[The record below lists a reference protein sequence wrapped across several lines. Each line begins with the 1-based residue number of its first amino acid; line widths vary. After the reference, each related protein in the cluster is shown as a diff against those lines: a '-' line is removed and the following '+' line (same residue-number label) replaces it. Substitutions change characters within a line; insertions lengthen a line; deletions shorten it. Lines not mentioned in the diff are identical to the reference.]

1 MQRGGGAALRTMR
14 RLLDGLPVPGSA
26 PYRGSRRALDNITR
40 MLHRFASVRRNRLL
54 LLLCGAAVIIW
65 LVAAPTEDRVPRRDT
80 VLVSNL
86 LPEAPPPA
94 SASTALPTRETFNP
108 ARRDPFAP
116 RSWEPP
122 RTAPVAQPVAEAPPP
137 PSAPPL
143 PYRLAGSVRY
153 NGRLTIIL
161 EAGDRIHFVAPG
173 EVIDNVYL
181 VRAVS
186 RDAVTLVYT
195 PLGIEQRI
203 THVPDASPAS
213 PARASTST
221 PGQVV
226 AEAPPPVVT
235 PVQPVLTPVAA
246 PSQFPPGSPLARR

>member
-1 MQRGGGAALRTMR
+1 
-14 RLLDGLPVPGSA
+14 
-26 PYRGSRRALDNITR
+26 
-40 MLHRFASVRRNRLL
+40 
-54 LLLCGAAVIIW
+54 
-65 LVAAPTEDRVPRRDT
+65 

-94 SASTALPTRETFNP
+94 NASAALPARETFGP

-122 RTAPVAQPVAEAPPP
+122 RPAPVAQPVAESPPP

-153 NGRLTIIL
+153 DGRLTIIL
-161 EAGDRIHFVAPG
+161 EAGERIHFVRPG

-203 THVPDASPAS
+203 TYVPEAG
-213 PARASTST
+213 PARASTGT
-221 PGQVV
+221 PEQVV

-235 PVQPVLTPVAA
+235 PVQPMLTPAA
-246 PSQFPPGSPLARR
+246 AGSQFPPGSPLARR